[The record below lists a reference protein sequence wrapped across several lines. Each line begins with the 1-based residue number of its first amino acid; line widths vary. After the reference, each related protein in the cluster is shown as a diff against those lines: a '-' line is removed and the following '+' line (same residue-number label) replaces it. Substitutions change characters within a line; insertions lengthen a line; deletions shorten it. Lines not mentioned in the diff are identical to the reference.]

1 MLSFVLLQGS
11 TIYILFNQ
19 WSLLMNHSVGV
30 VMKISLFWF
39 VVLKPTNGVGNIT
52 QNMGYR
58 NLDAIK
64 NSTNLIISTK
74 LVFKLKLL
82 HSAAC
87 IHQVSNNTGIAKKLP
102 LSSSMVYHQVSK
114 LASIQETRNKI
125 IFLKELKHRTI
136 PCVHLCVYLAS
147 VLFPPITILDC
158 ALQYQKHVL
167 VVAFGCCRSRC

>member
-1 MLSFVLLQGS
+1 
-11 TIYILFNQ
+11 
-19 WSLLMNHSVGV
+19 MNHSVGV
-30 VMKISLFWF
+30 VIKISLLGC
-39 VVLKPTNGVGNIT
+39 VVLRPTNGVGNIT

-87 IHQVSNNTGIAKKLP
+87 IHQVSNNTGIANKLP

-136 PCVHLCVYLAS
+136 PYVWCVCASLCLFSLCPLPTDHHLRL
-147 VLFPPITILDC
+147 C
-158 ALQYQKHVL
+158 AAISK
-167 VVAFGCCRSRC
+167 ACIGCCVRLL